1 MSFVIIRVNTV
12 IEVFTFIF
20 IIDVVDEKCVVEVGF
35 N

>member
-12 IEVFTFIF
+12 IEVFIIIF